1 MPRTGKK
8 ILETDLYKPIHDY
21 LVANGYTVRSE
32 VENCD
37 ITARR
42 GEELI
47 IIEMKCR
54 FETRLLVQ
62 AARRQRITESV
73 YIALPRPKGGTRT
86 SRWRGIV
93 HLLHRLELGLI
104 FVSPRRR
111 RMPVDV
117 VFHPLPYTPRKK
129 KAARRAV
136 LREIEN
142 RSGDFNTG
150 GCVRR
155 KIVTAYRENAI
166 HIACALAKFGPI
178 EPRRLR
184 ALGTGEKT
192 TSILYDNHYRWFER
206 IDRGVYALK
215 ARGISAL
222 KRYPELAQHYGNL
235 LNKRGADMPGLQAR
249 SAPS

>member
-1 MPRTGKK
+1 MSVKRKFA
-8 ILETDLYKPIHDY
+8 ETDLYKPIHDY

-37 ITARR
+37 VTATR
-42 GEELI
+42 GDELI

-54 FETRLLVQ
+54 FETKLLVQ
-62 AARRQRITESV
+62 AAKRQRITESV
-73 YIALPRPKGGTRT
+73 YVAIPRPKGGRRT
-86 SRWRGIV
+86 SRWRGII

-111 RMPVDV
+111 RAAVEV
-117 VFHPLPYTPRKK
+117 VFHPLPYSPRKK

-150 GCVRR
+150 GCTRR

-166 HIACALAKFGPI
+166 HVACALAKFGPL

-184 ALGTGEKT
+184 ALGTGNKT
-192 TSILYDNHYRWFER
+192 TSILYDNHYGWFER

-215 ARGISAL
+215 SRGRKAL
-222 KRYPELAQHYGNL
+222 DDYGALTRHYNDMLEKRSIEIP
-235 LNKRGADMPGLQAR
+235 DMQVQ